1 MGVKIMDF
9 TKLNKNTFEKIEWNV
24 DTKDFTFKKL
34 SDFYKYGVTTVRV
47 FGFFFTKSTEYGLQP
62 VAIAR
67 NCFINLPKH
76 KKDVISDMLKN
87 ADCVSAIKNGE
98 CSLKLREYKSKYGK
112 TCYDFDFIN
121 TPQVLTETP
130 KATDATPTTETTDA
144 TETTEKQ
151 PDIF

>member
-1 MGVKIMDF
+1 MDF

-24 DTKDFTFKKL
+24 NTNGFTFKKL
-34 SDFYKYGVTTVRV
+34 SDFYNQGIKIVPV
-47 FGFFFTKSTEYGLQP
+47 FGFFFTKSEEYGLQP

-67 NCFINLPKH
+67 NCLINLPKH
-76 KKDVISDMLKN
+76 KKDTISDMLKN
-87 ADCVSAIKNGE
+87 ADCVSAIKNGD
-98 CSLKLREYKSKYGK
+98 CTLKLREYKSKYGK

-121 TPQVLTETP
+121 TP

>member
-1 MGVKIMDF
+1 MDF

-24 DTKDFTFKKL
+24 NTNGFTFKKL
-34 SDFYKYGVTTVRV
+34 SDFYNQGIKVVPV
-47 FGFFFTKSTEYGLQP
+47 FGFFFTKSVEYGLQP
-62 VAIAR
+62 VAIAKD
-67 NCFINLPKH
+67 CLINLPKH

-87 ADCVSAIKNGE
+87 ADCVSAIKNGD

-130 KATDATPTTETTDA
+130 KATETTET

>member
-1 MGVKIMDF
+1 MDF

-34 SDFYKYGVTTVRV
+34 SDFYNMGVKTVRV
-47 FGFFFTKSTEYGLQP
+47 FGFFFTKSEEYGLQP

-67 NCFINLPKH
+67 NCLINLPKH
-76 KKDVISDMLKN
+76 KKDTISDMLKN
-87 ADCVSAIKNGE
+87 ADCVNAIKNGE

-121 TPQVLTETP
+121 TQQVLYETP
-130 KATDATPTTETTDA
+130 KATETTDD

>member
-1 MGVKIMDF
+1 MDF

-34 SDFYKYGVTTVRV
+34 SDFYNMGVKTVRV
-47 FGFFFTKSTEYGLQP
+47 FGFFFTKSAEYGLQP

-67 NCFINLPKH
+67 NCLINLPKH
-76 KKDVISDMLKN
+76 KKDTISDMLKN
-87 ADCVSAIKNGE
+87 ADCVSAIKNGD
-98 CSLKLREYKSKYGK
+98 CTLKLREYKSKYGK

-121 TPQVLTETP
+121 TPQVLSETP
-130 KATDATPTTETTDA
+130 KATETTDA

>member
-1 MGVKIMDF
+1 MDF

-34 SDFYKYGVTTVRV
+34 SDFYNMGVKTVRV
-47 FGFFFTKSTEYGLQP
+47 FGFFFTKSEEYGLQP

-87 ADCVSAIKNGE
+87 ADCVSAIKNGD
-98 CSLKLREYKSKYGK
+98 CTLKLREYKSKYGK

-121 TPQVLTETP
+121 TPQVLSETP
-130 KATDATPTTETTDA
+130 KATETTETTDA
-144 TETTEKQ
+144 TEKQ